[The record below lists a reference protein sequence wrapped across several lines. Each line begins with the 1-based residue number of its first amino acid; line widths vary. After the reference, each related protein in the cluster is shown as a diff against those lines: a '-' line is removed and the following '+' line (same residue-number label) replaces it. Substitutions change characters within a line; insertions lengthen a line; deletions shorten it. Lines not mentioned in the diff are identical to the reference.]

1 MFKLLSCSA
10 FYLSPA
16 NDHRCVFTNHSLKQS
31 RSKLSFHFNG
41 LWTLFGEQRSSKNS
55 WVRQFVNTECHASQC
70 SHGQEAV
77 MEATK
82 NVQRMFFWAAKS
94 RAKSPGAPLTQW
106 HWALNRIY
114 WSSPQKNAKR
124 SRLTLQGDTIS
135 VDISASF
142 WVRFGCDLFGVGSAT
157 FLQFFCGLAFDWT
170 PPGTDALSS
179 RLEVRARLLISFH
192 DFGNNLDAF
201 NFSNLINTLSEVF
214 RFACF

>member
-1 MFKLLSCSA
+1 MIIAVCSQITRLNNLA
-10 FYLSPA
+10 LNFLFTSMVCELYLGSNALRKIPGSG
-16 NDHRCVFTNHSLKQS
+16 R
-31 RSKLSFHFNG
+31 
-41 LWTLFGEQRSSKNS
+41 
-55 WVRQFVNTECHASQC
+55 FVNTECHASQC

-157 FLQFFCGLAFDWT
+157 FLQFFCGLQLNTAEYGRSVFEARSSST
-170 PPGTDALSS
+170 PAHFFS
-179 RLEVRARLLISFH
+179 R
-192 DFGNNLDAF
+192 
-201 NFSNLINTLSEVF
+201 F
-214 RFACF
+214 RQ